1 MFTTIKRKLAT
12 IIRRKKK
19 GSHPYALQVK
29 DQPQIRHRISSSTSS
44 DQHLGIV
51 NYSPRP
57 WIAANYPYR
66 AIGSRENYQI
76 SALDLGGERHESRST
91 SSAAASS
98 TPSATIQSQPESDPE
113 AESSATPESET
124 VGPLIVRFKGKLHQ
138 ALLLTTTKMSEW
150 IQDIAR
156 IRQELREVDRSI
168 AELTGQANDIR
179 VAKEKLDNRTV
190 PGAFPGA
197 KDGGDPARAQ
207 LMMPALRRRLEIC
220 ERSLADLNDRRQKM
234 LADIG
239 VLQQKVLESL
249 GAA

>member
-1 MFTTIKRKLAT
+1 MFTTIKRKSAT
-12 IIRRKKK
+12 IIRRKRK
-19 GSHPYALQVK
+19 GSHPYTLQMNN
-29 DQPQIRHRISSSTSS
+29 QPQIGHRISSSTSS

-57 WIAANYPYR
+57 WIAASYPYR

-91 SSAAASS
+91 SSAEASS
-98 TPSATIQSQPESDPE
+98 TPSITIQSQPESDPE
-113 AESSATPESET
+113 SVATPESET
-124 VGPLIVRFKGKLHQ
+124 VGPWIVRFKGKFHQ

-156 IRQELREVDRSI
+156 IRQELREVDQSI
-168 AELTGQANDIR
+168 AELTGQANDLR
-179 VAKEKLDNRTV
+179 VAKEKLDNRSV
-190 PGAFPGA
+190 PGAFPGT
-197 KDGGDPARAQ
+197 KDGGESARAQ
-207 LMMPALRRRLEIC
+207 LMMPALRRRLDIC
-220 ERSLADLNDRRQKM
+220 ERSLADLNGQRQKM
-234 LADIG
+234 LAEIG